1 MPICNL
7 SFDLLLFYF
16 ASKAGVRSYFNLR
29 IYPRFLFWKRRNQ
42 IGASLRRPSAWGEVA
57 SCAGKFKLP
66 EFGGTRGCNSAVL
79 HFTVIPESEE
89 ARTTRG
95 KKRPGTNQ
103 VSAEGQPKTTYL
115 SGKLSVGSGPFN
127 RTDNPNVLSLP
138 QIPVFIRVRGLPDS
152 GSPMFS
158 CG

>member
-7 SFDLLLFYF
+7 SFDLLLLYF

-42 IGASLRRPSAWGEVA
+42 IGASLGRPSAWGEVA
-57 SCAGKFKLP
+57 SC
-66 EFGGTRGCNSAVL
+66 NSAVL
-79 HFTVIPESEE
+79 QFTVIPDSEE

-127 RTDNPNVLSLP
+127 RTDDPNVLSLP